1 MCSVPDK
8 SRSSGWLHP
17 IDDPTP
23 GLAPTRALTDKPEIW
38 TVRLEGSDCRTA
50 EQLFQSAARALDF
63 PRYFG
68 ENWAAFDECLSDLL
82 DLTEG
87 GMGSKF
93 GGHKGRN
100 VGALRI
106 IFDDADQLLSADP
119 IESLQILVSILRD
132 NAQVRNR
139 YGDQE
144 VNVAELD
151 VYLMSTTGRMGS
163 VRTRFH
169 RAGVLQQDCAG

>member
-1 MCSVPDK
+1 MCSVPHK

-17 IDDPTP
+17 IDGQAP
-23 GLAPTRALTDKPEIW
+23 GRAPTLLTNPPEIW
-38 TVRLEGSDCRTA
+38 TVRLEGSECRTA

-68 ENWAAFDECLSDLL
+68 ANWAAFDECLSDLL

-93 GGHKGRN
+93 GDRKGRQ
-100 VGALRI
+100 VGALRV
-106 IFDDADQLLSADP
+106 IFNDADQLLSADP
-119 IESLQILVSILRD
+119 IESLRVLVSILRD

-139 YGDQE
+139 YTDQE
-144 VNVAELD
+144 VNFAELD
-151 VYLMSTTGRMGS
+151 VYLLSTSGRMGS
-163 VRTRFH
+163 VLTRFH
-169 RAGVLQQDCAG
+169 RAGVLQRDCAG